1 MNTEASSSA
10 ETTDELQTGWW
21 RSIRESLAGQQHDY
35 TTLDLKKAILLLAIP
50 MVIEMTM
57 ESIFAVFDVFFV
69 ARLGAEAVATVG
81 LTESVMTL
89 IYAVAIGLA
98 MATTATV
105 ARRIGE
111 KDNPGA
117 VRAATQAIA
126 LGIFVAAAVGVPGA
140 IFGGDILRLMGAS
153 PETIAIGSGY
163 TSILFGTNA
172 VIFLLFLNNAIFRG
186 AGDPVIAMR
195 SLMLANAINIVLDPC
210 LIFGLGPFPELGVTG
225 AAVAT
230 TIGRGTG
237 VLYQFWALRQGSSRI
252 RLAGSEFRLHPPTML
267 RLVRVSL
274 GGIGQFLIATASWV
288 VLMKIMSR
296 FGSEALA
303 GYTIAIRIIIFVLMP
318 SWGFSNAAAT
328 LVGQNLGAKQPERA
342 EKAVWLTGIY
352 NMGFLALITV
362 LFVIFARPLVSIFTG
377 DPAIQTVG
385 AEALRVISYGYVFY
399 AWGMVVIQAF
409 NGAGDTMT
417 PTWIN
422 LFCFWTFQIPLAWLL
437 ATGTGLESAGVF
449 WAVVLAESVLTV
461 AAILVFRRGAW
472 KLRTV

>member
-1 MNTEASSSA
+1 M
-10 ETTDELQTGWW
+10 GWGQA
-21 RSIRESLAGQQHDY
+21 IRESLAGKQFDF
-35 TTLDLKKAILLLAIP
+35 TKLDLKKAILLLAIP

-57 ESIFAVFDVFFV
+57 ESVFAVFDVFFV
-69 ARLGAEAVATVG
+69 ARLGADAVAAVG
-81 LTESVMTL
+81 LTEAVLTL

-98 MATTATV
+98 MATTAMV

-111 KDNPGA
+111 QDNEGA

-126 LGIFVAAAVGVPGA
+126 LGIMLSAAVGIPAA
-140 IFGGDILRLMGAS
+140 IFGDEILRLMDAEES
-153 PETIAIGSGY
+153 TIAIGSGY
-163 TSILFGTNA
+163 TSILLGTNA

-195 SLMLANAINIVLDPC
+195 SLMLANGINIVLDPC
-210 LIFGLGPFPELGVTG
+210 LIFGLGPFPEMGVTG

-237 VLYQFWALRQGSSRI
+237 VLYQFWALRQGSARV
-252 RLAGSEFRLHPPTML
+252 RLIGPAFRLHLQTML

-288 VLMKIMSR
+288 VLMKIMAR
-296 FGSEALA
+296 FGAEALA

-342 EKAVWLTGIY
+342 EKSVWLTGAY
-352 NMGFLALITV
+352 NMGFLALVTV
-362 LFVIFARPLVSIFTG
+362 IFVIFAPQLVGIFTD

-399 AWGMVVIQAF
+399 AWGMVVVQAF

-422 LFCFWTFQIPLAWLL
+422 LFTFWTFQIPLAWFL
-437 ATGTGLESAGVF
+437 ATRAGFESAGVF

-461 AAILVFRRGAW
+461 VSILVFRRGAW